1 MSGTGGAR
9 TEPAAA
15 RAPGGA
21 SGARMALLFAL
32 ADDEL
37 VLGHRHAQWTGVAP
51 HLEEDLALSSIAQD
65 ELGHALVWYRLAA
78 DLDLATGPDL
88 DPAPDPDRLA
98 LGRSP
103 EQYRNA
109 ILVERPNGD
118 WAYTIARQYC
128 YDTAEAVRL
137 EVLADSSWREVAAA
151 TVALRRE
158 ERYHLLHASTWIE
171 RLAEGSAEARER
183 LAAALGE
190 VYAEAGGLFEALPGE
205 DELVA
210 EGVLPLSHAEQARR
224 WHDGMAEELGRL
236 GLAEALGG
244 GLGGPES
251 VPADLE
257 AGGGLGAGGLG
268 GRHGRHTEDF
278 MDVWEELT
286 GMYRA
291 YPGARW

>member
-1 MSGTGGAR
+1 MSGSSSPQGGSR
-9 TEPAAA
+9 PDL
-15 RAPGGA
+15 
-21 SGARMALLFAL
+21 SGARMALLLAL

-51 HLEEDLALSSIAQD
+51 HLEEDLAFCSIAQD

-78 DLDLATGPDL
+78 DLDPTT
-88 DPAPDPDRLA
+88 DPDRLA
-98 LGRSP
+98 LGRAP
-103 EQYRNA
+103 EAYRNA
-109 ILVERPNGD
+109 VLVERPNGD

-158 ERYHLLHASTWIE
+158 ERYHLLHATTWME
-171 RLAEGSAEARER
+171 RLAEGPAEARER

-190 VYAEAGGLFEALPGE
+190 AYAEAGGLFEALPGE

-210 EGVLPLSHAEQARR
+210 EGVLPVPHPEQGRR
-224 WHDGMAEELGRL
+224 WREGVAEDLRRL
-236 GLAEALGG
+236 GLTEALGGAADGG
-244 GLGGPES
+244 GLGGRY
-251 VPADLE
+251 
-257 AGGGLGAGGLG
+257 
-268 GRHGRHTEDF
+268 GRHSEDF

-286 GMYRA
+286 GMFRA